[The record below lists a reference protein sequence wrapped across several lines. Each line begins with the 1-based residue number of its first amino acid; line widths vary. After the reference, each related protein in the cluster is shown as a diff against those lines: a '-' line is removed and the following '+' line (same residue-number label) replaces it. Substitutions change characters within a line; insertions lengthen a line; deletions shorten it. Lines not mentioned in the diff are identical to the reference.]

1 MTREAVGSLA
11 GRLRPVL
18 IGWAAGWPTLT
29 LVLLCLQP
37 FTRDWPLPLRALVTA
52 GAMAVLMNL
61 ISVPL
66 VRSMVKRLQARRR
79 LQLDS
84 PSRVPCASPAP
95 HGR

>member
-1 MTREAVGSLA
+1 MIREVVGSLA

-52 GAMAVLMNL
+52 GAMAALMNL

-66 VRSMVKRLQARRR
+66 VRGLVERLRSGKSGCSATAQAAR
-79 LQLDS
+79 Q
-84 PSRVPCASPAP
+84 
-95 HGR
+95 G